1 MTRFQSLLSLALIL
15 MIGADGY
22 AQNHPSIPMQRNSY
36 GLYTLETHVGRSVL
50 FSGNPDADPVP
61 FINRHRRFAYGGAA
75 TDRSTARRS
84 ASNHA

>member
-50 FSGNPDADPVP
+50 FSRKP
-61 FINRHRRFAYGGAA
+61 
-75 TDRSTARRS
+75 
-84 ASNHA
+84 